1 MKHDMNDKAH
11 SGSSHMSNLSLDSDF
26 DVEAELAKFEAE
38 ERKRLGLPSAKE
50 SAHWQDEVP
59 RTFTAAQRA
68 HTTVLVC
75 GLTMAHDLF
84 IQAALR
90 GIGYN
95 VKAMDVPDNDALQYG
110 REFGN
115 RGQCNPTYFT
125 VGNLVKYLSN
135 LRDQGMATED
145 IVKNHVFV
153 TAGACGP
160 CRFGTYVT
168 EYRKA
173 LRDSGFDGFRVLLFQ
188 QTGGLK
194 QATGDEIGLKMDPT
208 FFWGVVRAIL
218 IGDVLNAL
226 AYRIRPYEV
235 EAGATKRAMEAA
247 KRHISD
253 AFEAGRGMT
262 QALYKARKEMGS
274 VKVDRTQA
282 KPKVAII
289 GEFWAMT
296 TEGDGNY
303 ALQSFL
309 ESEGAEVEIQIV
321 TAWLLYMI
329 WQGRHDT
336 EERARLRGVDKGGTE
351 GSKFSLE
358 GVDVRKRLLSLHAG
372 EAVLRGMFQTVANG
386 LGLYDY
392 HLPDM
397 EEIARISDAFYDVN
411 LRGGEGHMEVGKL
424 IQNIVKNKVNMTLS
438 VKPFGCMPSSSVS
451 DGVQSLITEMYP
463 QGIYL
468 PIETNGDGAV
478 NVYSRVQMQLFKAK
492 QLAKKELE
500 RALEETGQTMEEVQ
514 DYLRR
519 HPRLAHAFHRSP
531 HMAGSTA
538 ADLIHDVAAHRNR
551 RLRVKER
558 LVGFWT
564 RRKASQAEGMRV
576 VEVARVAAA
585 KAKAKASV
593 KAAVRTVSEEEA
605 VLAESARPAIPVG
618 RKALNVL
625 N

>member
-1 MKHDMNDKAH
+1 MKHENNERELADLADVV
-11 SGSSHMSNLSLDSDF
+11 LDDSF
-26 DVEAELAKFEAE
+26 DLDAELARFEAR
-38 ERKRLGLPSAKE
+38 ERERLGLPAE
-50 SAHWQDEVP
+50 DTTTHWHDAVP
-59 RTFTAAQRA
+59 STFTAAQRA
-68 HTTVLVC
+68 HTTILVC

-84 IQAALR
+84 IQSALR
-90 GIGYN
+90 GLGYN
-95 VKAMDVPDNDALQYG
+95 VKAMDVPSNDALQFG

-125 VGNLVKYLSN
+125 VGNLIKHLSDM
-135 LRDQGMATED
+135 RDQGMSTRD
-145 IVKNHVFV
+145 IVENHVFV

-194 QATGDEIGLKMDPT
+194 QATGEGVGLEMNPK
-208 FFWGVVRAIL
+208 FFWGVVKAIL

-226 AYRIRPYEV
+226 GYRIRPYEV
-235 EAGATKRAMEAA
+235 EPGATYKAMEAS
-247 KRHISD
+247 KRIIAD
-253 AFEAGRGMT
+253 AFENNT
-262 QALYKARKEMGS
+262 SIVKALHRARKELAA
-274 VKVDRTQA
+274 VKVDRTRA

-309 ESEGAEVEIQIV
+309 ESEGAEVEIQLV

-329 WQGRHDT
+329 WQSRYDT
-336 EERARLRGVDKGGTE
+336 GKRASLRGVDKGGRE
-351 GSKFSLE
+351 GSKFSLD
-358 GVDVRKRLLSLHAG
+358 GVDVRKRLITLTAADAVVRSL
-372 EAVLRGMFQTVANG
+372 FQTVANG
-386 LGLYDY
+386 LGLYEY
-392 HLPDM
+392 HLADM
-397 EEIARISDAFYDVN
+397 DEIAAISHAFYDNN

-463 QGIYL
+463 QGIFL

-492 QLAKKELE
+492 QIAQKEVE
-500 RALEETGQTMEEVQ
+500 TALEETGQNLDEVQ
-514 DYLRR
+514 AYLAS

-531 HMAGSTA
+531 HRAGCTA
-538 ADLIHDVAAHRNR
+538 ADLVYEVAAHRNR
-551 RLRVKER
+551 LQRVKNT
-558 LVGFWT
+558 LFGAWT
-564 RRKASQAEGMRV
+564 SRKARKAEGMRV
-576 VEVARVAAA
+576 VEVARIAAA
-585 KAKAKASV
+585 RVKAKASAR
-593 KAAVRTVSEEEA
+593 AAVQTATEDEVEMMEA
-605 VLAESARPAIPVG
+605 AKPAIPAG
-618 RKALNVL
+618 KTALRVIN
-625 N
+625 

>member
-1 MKHDMNDKAH
+1 MKNEINEQELA
-11 SGSSHMSNLSLDSDF
+11 SLAGRAVLDENF
-26 DVEAELAKFEAE
+26 DLDAELAKFEAE
-38 ERKRLGLPSAKE
+38 ERRRLGLPANDA
-50 SAHWQDEVP
+50 AHWIDEVP
-59 RTFTAAQRA
+59 NTFTKAQRA
-68 HTTVLVC
+68 HTTVLVS

-84 IQAALR
+84 FQAGLR
-90 GIGYN
+90 GIGYK
-95 VKAMDVPDNDALQYG
+95 VLALDCPDNDALQFG

-125 VGNLVKYLSN
+125 VGNLVKYLTH
-135 LRDQGMATED
+135 LRDEGMSTQD
-145 IVKNHVFV
+145 IVDNHVFV

-194 QATGDEIGLKMDPT
+194 QATGEEVGLEMNPT
-208 FFWGVVRAIL
+208 FFWAIIKGVL

-235 EAGATKRAMEAA
+235 VAGATDEAMEEA
-247 KRHISD
+247 KRLICD
-253 AFEAGRGMT
+253 ALEFNKNIAF
-262 QALYKARKEMGS
+262 ALAKARKVMGA
-274 VKVDRTQA
+274 VKVDRTRV

-303 ALQSFL
+303 GLQRFL
-309 ESEGAEVEIQIV
+309 ESEGAEVEIQLV
-321 TAWLLYMI
+321 TAWLLYMM
-329 WQGRHDT
+329 WQSKFDT
-336 EERARLRGVDKGGTE
+336 ENRAKLRGVDDKGVH
-351 GSKFSLE
+351 GSKFSLD
-358 GVDVRKRLLSLHAG
+358 GVDVRKRLLSLKAAEG
-372 EAVLRGMFQTVANG
+372 VVRGLFQTVAHG

-392 HLPDM
+392 HLADM
-397 EEIARISDAFYDVN
+397 DELAQVSQAFYDNN

-424 IQNIVKNKVNMTLS
+424 IMNIAKSKVNMTLS

-463 QGIYL
+463 QGLFL

-492 QLAKKELE
+492 QLANKEVDK
-500 RALEETGQTMEEVQ
+500 ALADTGMTRDEVQ
-514 DYLRR
+514 AYLAK
-519 HPRLAHAFHRSP
+519 HPKLSHAFHRSP
-531 HMAGSTA
+531 HAVGCTS
-538 ADLIHDVAAHRNR
+538 ADLVYEVAAHRDRFARIKNKLLGVFAKGR
-551 RLRVKER
+551 ERKTSTARL
-558 LVGFWT
+558 
-564 RRKASQAEGMRV
+564 
-576 VEVARVAAA
+576 VEVAKAAAA
-585 KAKAKASV
+585 KARAKKSASV
-593 KAAVRTVSEEEA
+593 AVLSDDEIKAEEA
-605 VLAESARPAIPVG
+605 AARPAIPKG
-618 RKALNVL
+618 RKALRVL